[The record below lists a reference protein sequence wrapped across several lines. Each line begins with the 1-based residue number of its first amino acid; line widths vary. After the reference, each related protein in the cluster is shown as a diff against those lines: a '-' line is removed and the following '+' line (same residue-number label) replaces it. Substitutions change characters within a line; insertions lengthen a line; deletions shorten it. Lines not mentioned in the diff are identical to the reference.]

1 MRFAV
6 LGSGSRGNCVYVEHG
21 QTAILIDGGFSGKEI
36 AARLARIGRDIDNLT
51 AICVTHEHH
60 DHIIGVGVVS
70 RRCGITVHANPG
82 TFAGA
87 AKYLGKVH
95 QRKEFATGDIFAIQD
110 LQIHSFP
117 VSHDTAD
124 PVGYIIS
131 SGTTHLGYC
140 TDTGKVTQLMR
151 VRLARCHGQILEFN
165 HNLEMLKNGP
175 YPLALQQRIR
185 SAHGHLVNEDA
196 ADLLRELHHDQLRC
210 VVLAHLSETNN
221 SPDLAMAAAR
231 QSLPA
236 DRGDDGCQLIL
247 AQQDVPS
254 RLFDL

>member
-21 QTAILIDGGFSGKEI
+21 RTAILIDGGFSGKEI
-36 AARLARIGRDIDNLT
+36 AARLARIDRDIGDLT

-60 DHIIGVGVVS
+60 DHIVGVGVIS
-70 RRCGITVHANPG
+70 RRCGIAVHANSG

-87 AKYLGKVH
+87 SKHLGKVH
-95 QRKEFATGDIFAIQD
+95 RHSEFATGDIFAIQD

-117 VSHDTAD
+117 ISHDTAD
-124 PVGYIIS
+124 PVGFIVS
-131 SGTTHLGYC
+131 CGTTHLGYC

-175 YPLALQQRIR
+175 YPLPLQQRIR
-185 SAHGHLVNEDA
+185 SAQGHLVNEDA
-196 ADLLRELHHDQLRC
+196 AELLRELHHPQLRY

-221 SPDLAMAAAR
+221 TPDLAMAAACR
-231 QSLPA
+231 SLPEGS
-236 DRGDDGCQLIL
+236 GDCELIV
-247 AQQDVPS
+247 ARQDLPS
-254 RLFDL
+254 PLLTL

>member
-36 AARLARIGRDIDNLT
+36 AARLARIGRDIRDLT

-60 DHIIGVGVVS
+60 DHIVGVGVVS
-70 RRCGITVHANPG
+70 RRCGIAVHANSG
-82 TFAGA
+82 TFTGA

-95 QRKEFATGDIFAIQD
+95 RHSEFVTGDIFTIQD

-124 PVGYIIS
+124 PVGFIVS
-131 SGTTHLGYC
+131 CGTTHLGYC

-165 HNLEMLKNGP
+165 HNLEMLQNGP

-185 SAHGHLVNEDA
+185 STHGHLVNEDA
-196 ADLLRELHHDQLRC
+196 AELLRELHHPQLRYA
-210 VVLAHLSETNN
+210 VLAHLSETNN
-221 SPDLAMAAAR
+221 TPELAVAAAR
-231 QSLPA
+231 RFLPEGG
-236 DRGDDGCQLIL
+236 GDCELIV
-247 AQQDVPS
+247 ARQDQPS
-254 RLFDL
+254 PLFPL